1 MFRVRQYFPVRRDVD
16 TGMNDLVRRRL
27 VHRRRNSELIH
38 WMPGSNTATRSV
50 LLLHEAL
57 PMAVQIEQV
66 DART

>member
-1 MFRVRQYFPVRRDVD
+1 
-16 TGMNDLVRRRL
+16 MNDLVRRRL